1 MSGILLCCR
10 PEGINPLLCARG
22 SWGGDASVP
31 VVSPELQAQEISPLT
46 SFFCYSILLPTQGVV
61 PAGSISLLV
70 PIVTDVCRGPYRGAA
85 DGGSR
90 EEKRSR
96 QG

>member
-10 PEGINPLLCARG
+10 AEGINPLAQ
-22 SWGGDASVP
+22 
-31 VVSPELQAQEISPLT
+31 EMLQAQEISPLT

-70 PIVTDVCRGPYRGAA
+70 PIVTEVCRGPYRGTA

-90 EEKRSR
+90 EEKRSW